1 MEFDEYDRLIQL
13 CDSLAEAS
21 GVVDIEE
28 RMADVKRRYGDYSQ
42 NKWDINLAL
51 KAHFEQLAGRS
62 IYDVVEKDSYR
73 PST

>member
-28 RMADVKRRYGDYSQ
+28 RMADASAVTGITPRTNGT
-42 NKWDINLAL
+42 
-51 KAHFEQLAGRS
+51 
-62 IYDVVEKDSYR
+62 
-73 PST
+73 STLP